1 MYFLRCFLLLLLSL
15 VSTYAEESAPVEP
28 APTEMEQATTE
39 PSTGVPVSYEGAF
52 VKMLL
57 TLGGLVI
64 LIFLTVWLLRRLSQG
79 RLLGGGSSSRSIKI
93 LEKRAL
99 SPKSVLYLIE
109 VGGKQILIAESQL
122 EVRRLETI
130 DLELDTD

>member
-1 MYFLRCFLLLLLSL
+1 
-15 VSTYAEESAPVEP
+15 VEQSVI
-28 APTEMEQATTE
+28 EQ
-39 PSTGVPVSYEGAF
+39 PTGVPVSYEGAF
-52 VKMLL
+52 IKMLL
-57 TLGGLVI
+57 TLGGLVV

-79 RLLGGGSSSRSIKI
+79 RLLGGSGASRSIKI

-109 VGGKQILIAESQL
+109 VGGKQVLIAESHL

-130 DLELDTD
+130 ELEVDTD